1 MRRPEIAPDRKRVG
15 VVGVVVVFW
24 IFWVGR
30 RIIEVERES
39 VWIACALVLRSF
51 TEHFPSAK
59 CQLNFIETCRAT
71 VCTISHDY
79 TL

>member
-15 VVGVVVVFW
+15 VVVVVFW

-30 RIIEVERES
+30 RIIEVES

-59 CQLNFIETCRAT
+59 CQLNFIERCRAT

>member
-30 RIIEVERES
+30 RIIEGER
-39 VWIACALVLRSF
+39 VCGLPVLW
-51 TEHFPSAK
+51 
-59 CQLNFIETCRAT
+59 
-71 VCTISHDY
+71 Y
-79 TL
+79 